1 MAEDETIN
9 LAKTELEIETNEEHS
24 DERINVSIGKLPGK
38 IKEVVVGGRKS
49 VEDALAAANI
59 DLDNIEGYEL
69 RVNNVNKTL
78 NDILSEGDRVFLVRK
93 IEGN

>member
-1 MAEDETIN
+1 MTADKTMN
-9 LAKTELEIETNEEHS
+9 LDGTELEIETNEEHS

>member
-1 MAEDETIN
+1 MTADKTMN
-9 LAKTELEIETNEEHS
+9 LDGTELEIETNEEHS

-78 NDILSEGDRVFLVRK
+78 SDILSEGDRVFLVRK